1 MYVLG
6 SLLFVSAHNRRSS
19 FTGRCH
25 DVASTLR
32 IYQPIIIS
40 IYHQVKMITYTRSMS
55 HNDSN
60 IGIVNKDEAVAK
72 ANTSYELASKYR
84 LPILYEDDLMVV
96 YNKPSNMLS
105 VPGKEILII
114 NNVQERKTQW
124 LDSIKALYQ
133 KEMNGDRDDA
143 AAAESSCL
151 TLIDR
156 SVDTCALNNKL
167 IVTND
172 NLGTDIGEALKD
184 HVASSKQLLDNRAS
198 KYNVSNIGSDK
209 ALTLRLL
216 DDLIH
221 SIDNV
226 PRKKDRFIGYLKRL
240 YRLKDSQ
247 CSGVLTDLWMKLV
260 SIDYSLHHIKL
271 DSIPQHLI
279 SASDIASESSHC
291 HVHHVHRLDLQT
303 SGVLMF
309 AKDDQISAD
318 LDRQFRDRHV
328 SCFM

>member
-1 MYVLG
+1 
-6 SLLFVSAHNRRSS
+6 
-19 FTGRCH
+19 
-25 DVASTLR
+25 
-32 IYQPIIIS
+32 
-40 IYHQVKMITYTRSMS
+40 MS

-60 IGIVNKDEAVAK
+60 IVIENNDEAIAK

-84 LPILYEDDLMVV
+84 LPILYEDDVMVV

-124 LDSIKALYQ
+124 LESIKALYQ
-133 KEMNGDRDDA
+133 KEMNGDRDA
-143 AAAESSCL
+143 AAVVAESSCL

-156 SVDTCALNNKL
+156 SVDTGALNNKL
-167 IVTND
+167 IVTYD
-172 NLGTDIGEALKD
+172 NSGTDIGEALKD

-271 DSIPQHLI
+271 ATIPQHLI

-328 SCFM
+328 SCFK

>member
-1 MYVLG
+1 
-6 SLLFVSAHNRRSS
+6 
-19 FTGRCH
+19 
-25 DVASTLR
+25 
-32 IYQPIIIS
+32 
-40 IYHQVKMITYTRSMS
+40 
-55 HNDSN
+55 
-60 IGIVNKDEAVAK
+60 
-72 ANTSYELASKYR
+72 
-84 LPILYEDDLMVV
+84 MVV

-114 NNVQERKTQW
+114 NNVQERKTLW

-133 KEMNGDRDDA
+133 KEMNGDRDDDD
-143 AAAESSCL
+143 AAESSCL

-156 SVDTCALNNKL
+156 SVVDTCSLNNKL
-167 IVTND
+167 IVTNND
-172 NLGTDIGEALKD
+172 SGTDVGEASKD

-198 KYNVSNIGSDK
+198 KYNVSNIDSDK

-271 DSIPQHLI
+271 ASIPQHLI

>member
-1 MYVLG
+1 
-6 SLLFVSAHNRRSS
+6 
-19 FTGRCH
+19 
-25 DVASTLR
+25 
-32 IYQPIIIS
+32 
-40 IYHQVKMITYTRSMS
+40 MS
-55 HNDSN
+55 HNDSD
-60 IGIVNKDEAVAK
+60 IGIGIGNKDEAVAQ

-84 LPILYEDDLMVV
+84 LPILYEDDVMVV

-133 KEMNGDRDDA
+133 KEMRDDDA
-143 AAAESSCL
+143 VAESSCL

-156 SVDTCALNNKL
+156 SVDTSALNNKL
-167 IVTND
+167 IVPND
-172 NLGTDIGEALKD
+172 NSGTDVGEALKD
-184 HVASSKQLLDNRAS
+184 HVTSSKQLLYNRAS
-198 KYNVSNIGSDK
+198 KYNVSNIGSDA

-240 YRLKDSQ
+240 YRLEDSQ

-271 DSIPQHLI
+271 ASIPQHLI

>member
-1 MYVLG
+1 
-6 SLLFVSAHNRRSS
+6 
-19 FTGRCH
+19 
-25 DVASTLR
+25 
-32 IYQPIIIS
+32 
-40 IYHQVKMITYTRSMS
+40 
-55 HNDSN
+55 
-60 IGIVNKDEAVAK
+60 
-72 ANTSYELASKYR
+72 
-84 LPILYEDDLMVV
+84 
-96 YNKPSNMLS
+96 
-105 VPGKEILII
+105 
-114 NNVQERKTQW
+114 
-124 LDSIKALYQ
+124 
-133 KEMNGDRDDA
+133 MNGDRDA
-143 AAAESSCL
+143 AAAAVDESSCS

-156 SVDTCALNNKL
+156 SVDTSALKNKL

-172 NLGTDIGEALKD
+172 NSGTDIGESLKG
-184 HVASSKQLLDNRAS
+184 HVASSKQLQDNRAR

-226 PRKKDRFIGYLKRL
+226 PRNISVHRVFKRL
-240 YRLKDSQ
+240 YRLKDSH

-271 DSIPQHLI
+271 ASIPQHLI
-279 SASDIASESSHC
+279 SASDIASVSSHC

-328 SCFM
+328 SCFK

>member
-1 MYVLG
+1 
-6 SLLFVSAHNRRSS
+6 
-19 FTGRCH
+19 
-25 DVASTLR
+25 
-32 IYQPIIIS
+32 
-40 IYHQVKMITYTRSMS
+40 MITYTRSMS
-55 HNDSN
+55 HNDIV
-60 IGIVNKDEAVAK
+60 IGIGIGNKDE
-72 ANTSYELASKYR
+72 ANTSYEIASKYR

-133 KEMNGDRDDA
+133 KELNGDRDYDA
-143 AAAESSCL
+143 AAERSCS

-156 SVDTCALNNKL
+156 SVDTCELNNQL

-172 NLGTDIGEALKD
+172 NSGTDIGEALKD
-184 HVASSKQLLDNRAS
+184 HAASSKQLVDNRAS
-198 KYNVSNIGSDK
+198 KYNVSNIGSDT

-271 DSIPQHLI
+271 ASIPQHLI

>member
-1 MYVLG
+1 M
-6 SLLFVSAHNRRSS
+6 SQNDS
-19 FTGRCH
+19 
-25 DVASTLR
+25 DVAVAEANKPYKLST
-32 IYQPIIIS
+32 
-40 IYHQVKMITYTRSMS
+40 
-55 HNDSN
+55 
-60 IGIVNKDEAVAK
+60 
-72 ANTSYELASKYR
+72 KYR
-84 LPILYEDDLMVV
+84 LPILYEDDVMVV

-114 NNVQERKTQW
+114 NNVQERKIQW
-124 LDSIKALYQ
+124 LDSIKALYE
-133 KEMNGDRDDA
+133 KEMKGDGDA
-143 AAAESSCL
+143 TDATDANAKAAESSCL
-151 TLIDR
+151 TLIDG
-156 SVDTCALNNKL
+156 SVDTSALNNNL
-167 IVTND
+167 IITSDKSESDICIDVHEHTVND
-172 NLGTDIGEALKD
+172 HAAPSK
-184 HVASSKQLLDNRAS
+184 SKQLPDNRAS
-198 KYNVSNIGSDK
+198 KYNVSNIDSDK

-247 CSGVLTDLWMKLV
+247 CSSVLTDLWMKLV

-271 DSIPQHLI
+271 ATIPQHLI
-279 SASDIASESSHC
+279 SASDIASESSQC

-328 SCFM
+328 SLL

>member
-1 MYVLG
+1 MY
-6 SLLFVSAHNRRSS
+6 HK
-19 FTGRCH
+19 
-25 DVASTLR
+25 
-32 IYQPIIIS
+32 
-40 IYHQVKMITYTRSMS
+40 VKMITYTSS
-55 HNDSN
+55 ISQNDSD
-60 IGIVNKDEAVAK
+60 VAVAE
-72 ANTSYELASKYR
+72 ANKSYELSTKHR
-84 LPILYEDDLMVV
+84 LPILYEDDVMVV

-124 LDSIKALYQ
+124 LDSIKALYE
-133 KEMNGDRDDA
+133 KEMKGDGDA
-143 AAAESSCL
+143 TDANAKAAESSCL
-151 TLIDR
+151 TLIDG
-156 SVDTCALNNKL
+156 SVDTSALNNNL
-167 IVTND
+167 IITND
-172 NLGTDIGEALKD
+172 NSEIDICIDVHEHALND
-184 HVASSKQLLDNRAS
+184 HVAPSKSKQLPDNRAS
-198 KYNVSNIGSDK
+198 KYNVSNIDSDK

-271 DSIPQHLI
+271 ATIPQHLI

-328 SCFM
+328 SLL